1 MPFFYSFTG
10 CDMASSYYGK
20 GKRKAYD
27 VWVKSERRD
36 DFFDDFVELGEKPT
50 DVISDH
56 IDMLNSFVLQLYGL
70 RQNTL
75 SAAWLDRFKSPQ
87 VKTCAY
93 YHQGRKLY
101 TTIFIVLL
109 IKLGIWE
116 ECLEE
121 LDIPDPEQWG
131 WKTDSKGDFQPLW
144 MTTKSSVAVKNF
156 IETCSCKTGKC
167 KSCECANVACLSM
180 CGCGRGCIWT
190 FQ

>member
-1 MPFFYSFTG
+1 MKHTLNYDRIDLVFDQYLKKCLKEETRSGRGEGSQYLFEVGQLLLLHQIDQELGSFALPFFYSFTG

-75 SAAWLDRFKSPQ
+75 SAA
-87 VKTCAY
+87 
-93 YHQGRKLY
+93 
-101 TTIFIVLL
+101 
-109 IKLGIWE
+109 
-116 ECLEE
+116 
-121 LDIPDPEQWG
+121 
-131 WKTDSKGDFQPLW
+131 
-144 MTTKSSVAVKNF
+144 
-156 IETCSCKTGKC
+156 
-167 KSCECANVACLSM
+167 
-180 CGCGRGCIWT
+180 
-190 FQ
+190 